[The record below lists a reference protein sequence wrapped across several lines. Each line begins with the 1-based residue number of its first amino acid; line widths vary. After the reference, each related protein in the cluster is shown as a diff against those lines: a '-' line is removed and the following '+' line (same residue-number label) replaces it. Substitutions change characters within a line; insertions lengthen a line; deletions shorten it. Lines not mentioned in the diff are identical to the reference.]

1 MFYGQKAE
9 RIHRRTMGGGCHQVV
24 VAVLLVVVMAAVTEG
39 HGRVWEP
46 PQRATM
52 WRRGFD
58 TTRDYNDNSLYCGG
72 FKQQWSVNGG
82 KCGVC
87 GDAYDLPSPRPHE
100 AGGLYSTGVISRT
113 YTQADVINVTV
124 DITAN
129 HMGYFTFKL
138 CPNNNFEK
146 EATQTCLDSFVLQ
159 VVDASG
165 QVSGERHYIDNTVG
179 FKHVRLQLPED
190 VTCTQCVLQWTYN
203 TGNSWG
209 CGDNGCCIGCGPQE
223 QFVNCVDIAIT
234 ARDNSGSNIHTTTD
248 STLTQAASTV
258 TQATSTAT
266 NTKTS
271 RKYSRRTVSRTPT
284 TSAATS
290 TSPDTSTGCRGAWE
304 WADDDIMREWCS
316 DNCRQGYCPPSH
328 CICN

>member
-1 MFYGQKAE
+1 MKIAL
-9 RIHRRTMGGGCHQVV
+9 RIP
-24 VAVLLVVVMAAVTEG
+24 
-39 HGRVWEP
+39 EP
-46 PQRATM
+46 ATVD
-52 WRRGFD
+52 R
-58 TTRDYNDNSLYCGG
+58 
-72 FKQQWSVNGG
+72 QWGE
-82 KCGVC
+82 CGVC

-234 ARDNSGSNIHTTTD
+234 ARGDSGSNIHTTTD
-248 STLTQAASTV
+248 STVTQAASTV
-258 TQATSTAT
+258 T
-266 NTKTS
+266 NTKAS
-271 RKYSRRTVSRTPT
+271 RGRTHVRLSPAFLSEAAPEASERLTELLPGEGVDERVNDDSEVGQHQCHQVS
-284 TSAATS
+284 
-290 TSPDTSTGCRGAWE
+290 GLQL
-304 WADDDIMREWCS
+304 
-316 DNCRQGYCPPSH
+316 QGVLLH
-328 CICN
+328 HL